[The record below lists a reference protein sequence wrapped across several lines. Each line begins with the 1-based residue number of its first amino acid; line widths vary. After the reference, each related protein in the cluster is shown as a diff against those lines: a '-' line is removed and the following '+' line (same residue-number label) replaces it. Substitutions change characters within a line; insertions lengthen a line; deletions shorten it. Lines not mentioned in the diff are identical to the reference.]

1 MSGAYTHLAVAN
13 EARTVAKKTDI
24 RGTTKLALGNYLRYV
39 ELGAV
44 GPDYPYLSLK
54 PHQSQ
59 WADEMHYRNTAT
71 LIRIAVTEI
80 RKQPEA
86 VQGKLIAWLFGMASH
101 IATDMTI
108 HPVVE
113 LKVGP
118 YNGNESAH
126 RKCEM
131 HQDAYI
137 FPRRMNVGETTYSE
151 HIKTGL
157 GACGDAADP
166 DKLDPD
172 IAALWKRILNATYPQ
187 LAGVHPADP
196 DAWHKGFRS
205 VLLTMA
211 SVNHLVP
218 FARHVA
224 ARANLAYPLAKDVDP
239 QFVRNLKTPEGAIDF
254 DALFDRARDNVIE
267 MWRGLDRSLSGADAG
282 ALAKLEDWNL
292 DTGRSLTTGQLV
304 FWRG

>member
-13 EARTVAKKTDI
+13 EAQKAARKTDL
-24 RGTTKLALGNYLRYV
+24 RNSTKLALGQYLRFV
-39 ELGAV
+39 ELGSV

-54 PHQSQ
+54 AGQSQ
-59 WADEMHYRNTAT
+59 WADEMHYANTAT
-71 LIRIAVTEI
+71 FIRTAIAEVQKTPAAE
-80 RKQPEA
+80 
-86 VQGKLIAWLFGMASH
+86 QGKLIAWLFGMASH

-118 YNGNESAH
+118 YKGNEAAH

-137 FPRRMNVGETTYSE
+137 FPRRIDVGETAYSE
-151 HIKTGL
+151 HIRSGL
-157 GACGDAADP
+157 GGCGDDANP
-166 DKLDPD
+166 EKLDPRV
-172 IAALWKRILNATYPQ
+172 AAAWKRVLDITHPK
-187 LAGVHPADP
+187 LASVNSPDP
-196 DAWHKGFRS
+196 DSWHKGFRG

-211 SVNHLVP
+211 GVNHLVP

-224 ARANLAYPLAKDVDP
+224 ARANLAYPLSREVDLQYIKD
-239 QFVRNLKTPEGAIDF
+239 LKTPEGSIHF
-254 DALFDRARDNVIE
+254 DDLFDRARDRVVE
-267 MWRGLDRSLSGADAG
+267 MWRGIDQALAGSDAG

-292 DTGRSLTTGQLV
+292 DTGRSLKTGQLV